1 METVEDIV
9 IVGADPAGLATAIGL
24 HRRGVKSLVL
34 ESSAT
39 MCTSGYAL
47 GLWTNSWRALD
58 ALGIGDK
65 LIYNTRPDCNDWLV
79 LSSPRGTSAKISLR
93 GVKDKSGKLEFR
105 TVRRESLVEILAKE
119 LPGDAVRY
127 SSEVVSIEEDGNLK
141 LLHSGAN
148 SFEVELNKL
157 KGSVEPFQVVVVGC
171 DGINSTVVKYIGLK
185 EAKFL
190 GVLSTGG
197 FVEYP
202 TNHGN
207 KPEFLVITG
216 KGFHAGMLPCS
227 ERSIYWYFN
236 WRPSK
241 KDKIDQSMT
250 KMRDKDFIIQKLTT
264 SEAPKEIIQVI
275 ERSKMNHMVSSSLK
289 SWSLNSILP
298 EKITKKRNTCVIGE
312 ALNPLMPG
320 LGLCTSL
327 EESVVLVRY
336 LSDGVHK
343 GKIEKAL
350 KKFAQHKWKRCVE
363 LSTGASLVRFIVKST
378 FWLLRFRKL
387 RMEDFWVMILATEL
401 SAATDYDCGKL

>member
-1 METVEDIV
+1 
-9 IVGADPAGLATAIGL
+9 
-24 HRRGVKSLVL
+24 
-34 ESSAT
+34 

-65 LIYNTRPDCNDWLV
+65 VREHHTLIERLV

-105 TVRRESLVEILAKE
+105 TVRRDSLVEILAKE
-119 LPGDAVRY
+119 LPKDAVRY

-141 LLHSGAN
+141 LLHLAD
-148 SFEVELNKL
+148 
-157 KGSVEPFQVVVVGC
+157 GSIIKAKATLCKSINTGHLSVVVGC
-171 DGINSTVVKYIGLK
+171 DGINSTVVKYIGLKQGASELDGGRWGSSPTRPTTRSAPGLK

-202 TNHGN
+202 TNHGI

-275 ERSKMNHMVSSSLK
+275 ERSEMNHMVSSSLK

-312 ALNPLMPG
+312 ALNTLMPG

-363 LSTGASLVRFIVKST
+363 LSIGASLVQFIVKST
-378 FWLLRFRKL
+378 CWLLRFRKL

>member
-65 LIYNTRPDCNDWLV
+65 VREHHTSIKRLV

-93 GVKDKSGKLEFR
+93 GVKFKSGKLEFR

-141 LLHSGAN
+141 LLHLAD
-148 SFEVELNKL
+148 
-157 KGSVEPFQVVVVGC
+157 GSIIKAKVVVGC

-202 TNHGN
+202 TNHGI

-275 ERSKMNHMVSSSLK
+275 ERSEMNHMVSSSLK

-363 LSTGASLVRFIVKST
+363 LSTGASLVQFIVKST
-378 FWLLRFRKL
+378 CWLLRFRKL

>member
-1 METVEDIV
+1 MIGCILAYPSSNISSQPKVYPAKIFILRV
-9 IVGADPAGLATAIGL
+9 IYC
-24 HRRGVKSLVL
+24 R
-34 ESSAT
+34 
-39 MCTSGYAL
+39 
-47 GLWTNSWRALD
+47 
-58 ALGIGDK
+58 
-65 LIYNTRPDCNDWLV
+65 LV

-141 LLHSGAN
+141 LLHLAD
-148 SFEVELNKL
+148 
-157 KGSVEPFQVVVVGC
+157 GSIIKAKVVVGC

-202 TNHGN
+202 TNHGI

>member
-9 IVGADPAGLATAIGL
+9 IVGTDPAGLATAIGL
-24 HRRGVKSLVL
+24 HRTGVKSLVL

-65 LIYNTRPDCNDWLV
+65 VREHHTLIERLV
-79 LSSPRGTSAKISLR
+79 LSSPRATSAKISLR

-105 TVRRESLVEILAKE
+105 SVRRDSLVEILAKE
-119 LPGDAVRY
+119 LPKDAIRY

-141 LLHSGAN
+141 LLHLAD
-148 SFEVELNKL
+148 
-157 KGSVEPFQVVVVGC
+157 GSIIKAKVVVGC
-171 DGINSTVVKYIGLK
+171 DGINSAVVKYIGLK
-185 EAKFL
+185 EPKFL
-190 GVLSTGG
+190 GLLSTGG
-197 FVEYP
+197 FAEYP
-202 TNHGN
+202 TNHGF
-207 KPEFLVITG
+207 KPEFLVTTG
-216 KGFHAGMLPCS
+216 KGFHAGILPCS

-264 SEAPKEIIQVI
+264 SKAPKEIIQVI
-275 ERSKMNHMVSSSLK
+275 ERSEMNHVVSSSLK
-289 SWSLNSILP
+289 SRSLNSIAP
-298 EKITKKRNTCVIGE
+298 EKITKRRNTCVIGE
-312 ALNPLMPG
+312 ALNPLMPV
-320 LGLCTSL
+320 LGLCTAL

-336 LSDGVHK
+336 LSDAVHK

-350 KKFAQHKWKRCVE
+350 EKFAQHKWNRCVE
-363 LSTGASLVRFIVKST
+363 LSSGASLVRFIVKST
-378 FWLLRFRKL
+378 YWLLRFRRF
-387 RMEDFWVMILATEL
+387 RMEEFWVMILGTVL